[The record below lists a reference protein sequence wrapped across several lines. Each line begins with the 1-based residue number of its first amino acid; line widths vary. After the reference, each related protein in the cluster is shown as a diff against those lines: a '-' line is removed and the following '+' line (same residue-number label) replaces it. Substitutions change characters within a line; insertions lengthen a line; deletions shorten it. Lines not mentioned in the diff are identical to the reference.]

1 MTRRGFAHEDTLLRA
16 EQNALTKGGSA
27 IADVSRVRALLVTA
41 ARDGRTVSY
50 SELLAELGYRFTRPK
65 MHALCKTLRSIDI
78 AAATMREPQM
88 AVLVV
93 RKSDRLPGQGW
104 WTSPPADQRYTGPR
118 VGPEAVAFVREI
130 QERVFDYWAAR
141 IIKSEFGQQS
151 ETALSAVSKI
161 QSDAETSRQGP
172 RRIRK

>member
-1 MTRRGFAHEDTLLRA
+1 
-16 EQNALTKGGSA
+16 
-27 IADVSRVRALLVTA
+27 VRALLVTA

-104 WTSPPADQRYTGPR
+104 WTSPPDEHGYTGSR
-118 VGPEAVAFVREI
+118 TGPDAAAFVRAI
-130 QERVFDYWAAR
+130 QERAFDYWAAR
-141 IIKSEFGQQS
+141 NIKSESGQQP
-151 ETALSAVSKI
+151 
-161 QSDAETSRQGP
+161 G
-172 RRIRK
+172 